1 MKRNVILLQ
10 SEIQTFCFP
19 SAWVNQYVVC
29 RFELQKPRK
38 KKNKPV
44 RRRNEKRRKSK
55 GESRNESN
63 YESNYELRITNYDC

>member
-1 MKRNVILLQ
+1 MKKNVILLQ

-19 SAWVNQYVVC
+19 SAWVNQRVVY

-44 RRRNEKRRKSK
+44 RIKKVK
-55 GESRNESN
+55 G
-63 YESNYELRITNYDC
+63 

>member
-44 RRRNEKRRKSK
+44 RIKKVK
-55 GESRNESN
+55 G
-63 YESNYELRITNYDC
+63 